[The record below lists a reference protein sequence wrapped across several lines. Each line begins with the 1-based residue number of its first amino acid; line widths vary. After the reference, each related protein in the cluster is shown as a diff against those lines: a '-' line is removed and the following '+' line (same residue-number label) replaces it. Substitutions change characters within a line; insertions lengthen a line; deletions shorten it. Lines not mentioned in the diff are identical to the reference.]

1 MSPVQLWLILLLPL
15 ASATVIT
22 LFTRKSPKVSAMISV
37 GAVVGSF
44 LLSLGPLFY
53 RLAEPEAPPVESF
66 WYWINLPA
74 FQVKMGV
81 LIDNL
86 SVVMLFVVTGVASL
100 VHIYSTEYMHGDPSY
115 SRYFASLSLFTF
127 SMLGIVLSDNLVQ
140 TYIFWELVGLASFSL
155 IGFWFEKPSAA
166 EACKKAFL
174 TTRVGDFGFMVG
186 IVLLYFTAGSFN
198 FANLQ
203 ATIKGGALPE
213 GLITA
218 SAILIFMGAVG
229 KSAQFPLH
237 VWLPDAMEGPTP
249 VSALIHAATMVAA
262 GVYLVA
268 RSFFLFAAS
277 PTAMEYVAYTGGFT
291 SIMAATIAIAQNDIK
306 RIIAYSTLS
315 QLGLMMLGLGVGGYT
330 AGMFHLTTHAFFKAL
345 LFLGAGSVIHAV
357 HTQDI
362 WEMGGLSKYLKITA
376 PTFLIGALANAGV
389 FPFAGFWSKDELL
402 VAALESHHYF
412 LYVIALLTS
421 FFTAL
426 YMFRLFFVVF
436 TGQPHKKKEAHAGHG
451 HGHDA
456 HAAGHGD
463 PHESPPAMTVPLMIL
478 AFFSLVIGFV
488 GAPFVEHGFASFIHF
503 GEAHHGGFH
512 FWVAFAGTA
521 VALGGIALAW
531 AFYSARI
538 FSAEA
543 LVARYPMIHRTLQN
557 KYYFDE
563 LYFWIIK
570 HIQGSIGLVC
580 NWIEEWVVISF
591 AVNGTAASTR
601 WFGGLL
607 RLSETGRLQTYLMIF
622 VTGIIS
628 VILLLLAI
636 FIPGQVMALKQ

>member
-15 ASATVIT
+15 ISATVIT
-22 LFTRKSPKVSAMISV
+22 IFTRKSPKVSAMISV

-44 LLSLGPLFY
+44 LLSLGPLFQM
-53 RLAEPEAPPVESF
+53 LSDPHALPVESF
-66 WYWINLPA
+66 WYWINLPGL
-74 FQVKMGV
+74 QVKMGV
-81 LIDNL
+81 LIDPL
-86 SVVMLFVVTGVASL
+86 SIIMLFVVTGIASL
-100 VHIYSTEYMHGDPSY
+100 VHIYSTGYMHGDPSY
-115 SRYFASLSLFTF
+115 SRYFASLSFFTF
-127 SMLGIVLSDNLVQ
+127 SMLGIVLSNNLVQ

-186 IVLLYFTAGSFN
+186 IVVLYFTAGSFN

-203 ATIKGGALPE
+203 DLVKSGALPA

-277 PTAMEYVAYTGGFT
+277 PMAMEYVAYTGGLT
-291 SIMAATIAIAQNDIK
+291 AIMAATIAIAQNDIK

-315 QLGLMMLGLGVGGYT
+315 QLGLMMMGLGVGGYT

-362 WEMGGLSKYLKITA
+362 WEMGGLSKYLKITT

-389 FPFAGFWSKDELL
+389 FPLAGFWSKDELL
-402 VAALESHHYF
+402 VATVESHHYF
-412 LYVIALLTS
+412 LFVIALLTS

-436 TGQPHKKKEAHAGHG
+436 TGHSHQKKEAHGHG
-451 HGHDA
+451 HGHDT
-456 HAAGHGD
+456 HGAGHGD
-463 PHESPPAMTVPLMIL
+463 PHESPPVMTVPLMIL
-478 AFFSLVIGFV
+478 AFFSVFIGFI

-512 FWVAFAGTA
+512 FSIAAAGTA

-531 AFYSARI
+531 AFYSAKI
-538 FSAEA
+538 FSADA
-543 LVARYPMIHRTLQN
+543 LVAKYPGIHRLLQN

-563 LYFWIIK
+563 MYFWMIK
-570 HIQGSIGLVC
+570 HIQGGIALIC
-580 NWIEEWVVISF
+580 NWIEEWVVINLI
-591 AVNGTAASTR
+591 VNGSAASTR

-636 FIPGQVMALKQ
+636 FIPGQVMALK

>member
-15 ASATVIT
+15 ISATIIT
-22 LFTRKSPKVSAMISV
+22 LFTRKSPMVSSMISV

-44 LLSLGPLFY
+44 LLSLGPLFHM
-53 RLAEPEAPPVESF
+53 LSDPHSLPVESY
-66 WYWINLPA
+66 WYWINLPSL
-74 FQVKMGV
+74 QVKMGV
-81 LIDNL
+81 LIDPL
-86 SVVMLFVVTGVASL
+86 SIIMLFVVTGVASL
-100 VHIYSTEYMHGDPSY
+100 VHIYSTGYMHGDPSY
-115 SRYFASLSLFTF
+115 SRYFASLSFFTF
-127 SMLGIVLSDNLVQ
+127 SMLGIVLSNNLVQ

-186 IVLLYFTAGSFN
+186 IVVIYFTAGSFN
-198 FANLQ
+198 FNELQ
-203 ATIKGGALPE
+203 ATVKTGGLPA
-213 GLITA
+213 GLITV

-277 PTAMEYVAYTGGFT
+277 PMAMEYVAYTGGLT
-291 SIMAATIAIAQNDIK
+291 AIMAATIAIAQNDIK

-315 QLGLMMLGLGVGGYT
+315 QLGLMMMGLGVGGYT

-362 WEMGGLSKYLKITA
+362 WEMGGLSKYLKITT

-389 FPFAGFWSKDELL
+389 FPLAGFWSKDELL
-402 VAALESHHYF
+402 VATVESHHYF

-436 TGQPHKKKEAHAGHG
+436 TGQPHKKKEAHGG

-456 HAAGHGD
+456 HGAGHGD
-463 PHESPPAMTVPLMIL
+463 PHESPPVMTVPLIIL
-478 AFFSLVIGFV
+478 AFFSIFVGFI

-512 FWVAFAGTA
+512 LSIAAAGTA
-521 VALGGIALAW
+521 VAIGGIALAW
-531 AFYSARI
+531 AFYSAKI
-538 FSAEA
+538 FSADA
-543 LVARYPMIHRTLQN
+543 LVAKYPAIHRLLQN

-563 LYFWIIK
+563 MYFWMIK
-570 HIQGSIGLVC
+570 HIQGGIALVC

-591 AVNGTAASTR
+591 IVNGSAASTR
-601 WFGGLL
+601 WFGGFL

-636 FIPGQVMALKQ
+636 FIPGQVMALK